1 MHILW
6 KIGIGFF
13 VVIVVVFGLAF
24 WSFQG
29 STDYTHYFFNLTFE
43 DISNFDKEEIMNKI
57 RENLSKEPTLQNRKF
72 DYLESTQFLNHSD
85 YENMVLMKFPTN
97 IEISLEELQV
107 IEKTLG
113 EIESITELTGP
124 HVGKAHNIII

>member
-13 VVIVVVFGLAF
+13 VVIIVVFGLAF

-29 STDYTHYFFNLTFE
+29 STDNTHYFFNLTFE

-85 YENMVLMKFPTN
+85 YENIVLMKFPTN

-124 HVGKAHNIII
+124 HVGKAYNIII